1 MQAHSI
7 AFERHRLPIVSVMSA
22 ENESAITSSSNTIT
36 PSPLGHCTPDDYGVS
51 GKCNSIAPTNKQRHQ
66 LTTDHCAIPTITTI
80 CIDDDTSAFGDDNV
94 VVVGATDTVVAFN
107 ERDQTDVTFTDSIAT
122 ITTMAATMTTTTTA
136 LRRPNTSP
144 TVLLTAPSIAV
155 TSEAGES
162 TLASATKRT
171 CKRTGKVDFVR
182 FDSLETVYNQIDHEE
197 IVRRATIKDEIKK

>member
-1 MQAHSI
+1 M
-7 AFERHRLPIVSVMSA
+7 
-22 ENESAITSSSNTIT
+22 
-36 PSPLGHCTPDDYGVS
+36 
-51 GKCNSIAPTNKQRHQ
+51 
-66 LTTDHCAIPTITTI
+66 TTDNCAIPTITTI
-80 CIDDDTSAFGDDNV
+80 CIDDTSAFANDNV
-94 VVVGATDTVVAFN
+94 IVVGATDTVVAFN
-107 ERDQTDVTFTDSIAT
+107 ERDHADVTLTDSIAT

-162 TLASATKRT
+162 TLASAAKRT

-182 FDSLETVYNQIDHEE
+182 FDSQETVYNQTDHEE